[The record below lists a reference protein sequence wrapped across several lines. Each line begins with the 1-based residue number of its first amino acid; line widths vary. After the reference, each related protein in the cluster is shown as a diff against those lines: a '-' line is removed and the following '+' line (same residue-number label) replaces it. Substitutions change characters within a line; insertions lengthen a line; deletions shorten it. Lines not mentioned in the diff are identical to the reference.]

1 MRDLTITVTQQDGLH
16 HHSTT
21 RRREE
26 DSVGEE
32 AVVGPLLER
41 EGEEV
46 LEENVMQA
54 SEEASGEASPSGPKE
69 AEGVNKD

>member
-1 MRDLTITVTQQDGLH
+1 MTITITQQDSLH

-21 RRREE
+21 RRRREE
-26 DSVGEE
+26 DSVEE
-32 AVVGPLLER
+32 GAVLGPLLER

-46 LEENVMQA
+46 LEENVTQA
-54 SEEASGEASPSGPKE
+54 SVEASGEASPSGPKE